1 MSVSQVKN
9 GFLFPRWQQL
19 LHPVASWNFFL
30 PVATDDFM
38 EKYCAIMTKCF
49 STCLHG
55 IVRKA
60 DAWTSHGMRRTGIL
74 IKIMGGG
81 NDLAVCNSAGLESV
95 GTLKHYVDT
104 YDGICRKY
112 RADARLKGEDVE
124 KFIPEFLHQ
133 GVPMEFF
140 QAVKWHDG
148 AVLQEWVEGFQTVYP
163 EARMMKDATA
173 MKDILMGN
181 HRQFQVDCGQVLQ
194 ATIELDRMFGK
205 MGLKGMYNY

>member
-1 MSVSQVKN
+1 MVVHVQGKYRNQLLQLHENKRCRIICPVSLLLWWMSVSQVKS

-19 LHPVASWNFFL
+19 LYPVASWNFFL

-95 GTLKHYVDT
+95 GTLKHSSNSTQVVQPT
-104 YDGICRKY
+104 Q
-112 RADARLKGEDVE
+112 LKS
-124 KFIPEFLHQ
+124 FIQLNSSRSSI
-133 GVPMEFF
+133 
-140 QAVKWHDG
+140 D
-148 AVLQEWVEGFQTVYP
+148 
-163 EARMMKDATA
+163 
-173 MKDILMGN
+173 
-181 HRQFQVDCGQVLQ
+181 
-194 ATIELDRMFGK
+194 
-205 MGLKGMYNY
+205 